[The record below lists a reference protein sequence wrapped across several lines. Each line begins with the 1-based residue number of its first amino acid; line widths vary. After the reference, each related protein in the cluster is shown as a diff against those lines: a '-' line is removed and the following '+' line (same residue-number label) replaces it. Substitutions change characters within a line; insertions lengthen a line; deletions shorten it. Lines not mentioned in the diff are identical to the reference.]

1 MFITIAALPRPPRA
15 LRCSTLQLTSRKD
28 RMHQKTLFLLR
39 HAKAEKDIE
48 VVDWLRPLKKRGV
61 RAAKHMGAWLT
72 EHNLQPE
79 LIISSPA
86 KRAFSTAKKVCQ
98 AMDRSSSDIRQDE
111 RIYNATLELLYQVLQ
126 ECPDSAQSVLI
137 VGHNPS
143 LEEFLKDVSQDEIEE
158 APDGKLLP
166 TTALAQ
172 LEITIPWAEIRTKS
186 ASYQGITR
194 IKEIE
199 GL

>member
-1 MFITIAALPRPPRA
+1 M
-15 LRCSTLQLTSRKD
+15 Q
-28 RMHQKTLFLLR
+28 HKTLFLLR
-39 HAKAEKDIE
+39 HAKAEQDIE

-72 EHNLQPE
+72 EQNIHPE

-86 KRAFSTAKKVCQ
+86 KRALSTAKKVCQ

-111 RIYNATLELLYQVLQ
+111 RIYNATLELLYQVIQ
-126 ECPDSAQSVLI
+126 ECPASAQSILI

-172 LEITIPWAEIRTKS
+172 LEITIPWAEIRAKS